1 LPCRPTLF
9 VARGIPLPGTKS
21 QAIAWVGQLVAD
33 QATGI
38 AYRRVLD
45 LVILALLI
53 IPVAL
58 SLRPPA
64 AGRPAERSLIG
75 PSRKLTGIKV
85 VHPVR
90 AIMTRRHTP
99 SARVPAGAR
108 H

>member
-21 QAIAWVGQLVAD
+21 QAVAWVGQLVAD

-58 SLRPPA
+58 SL
-64 AGRPAERSLIG
+64 
-75 PSRKLTGIKV
+75 
-85 VHPVR
+85 HPLQPGAR
-90 AIMTRRHTP
+90 P
-99 SARVPAGAR
+99 SA